1 MYRGYSTSGSSA
13 YVMELG
19 RTPQIYRGY
28 STSGNAAY
36 TLEYYDSTLRIY
48 RGYSTSGTP
57 FAVIDKYDEVPK
69 PMLMFIVT
77 MLGE

>member
-1 MYRGYSTSGSSA
+1 
-13 YVMELG
+13 MELG